1 MSEAKKPKSL
11 VSVKPAS
18 GFRDFIS
25 DKARLRLELNARISA
40 IYARYGFE
48 PVESPALEN
57 LDVLLGSGG
66 EENEK
71 LIFKT
76 LKRGEKL
83 QASLQAGKNEETDLA
98 DLGLRFDMTVPLCR
112 LTAAHFSDLQMPWKV
127 FHMGSVWRAER
138 PQKGRYREF
147 TQCDVD
153 IIGSSSLFAET
164 EILCAVADCFAEF
177 GVDGLELRLSHR
189 QFLVDLAA
197 SCGLSEKLSDFCILI
212 DKMDKLSAE
221 KMRAELEELCSG
233 DLPEVLQRLLKK
245 QIQIEDVEKVSPEAF
260 RDLSVLMQNLKSHQI
275 SIGRVVFDSSLARG
289 MGYYTGC
296 IFEFSHPEF
305 GFSLAGGGRYDQ
317 LVGRFM
323 KNPVPAVGCSI
334 GFERLFLYLEDQMS
348 KKSPWRNEVFA
359 VVFSDDDRK
368 DITSLAKELRSHDL
382 AVDVY
387 ADSAKPAKQFKYAA
401 AKHYRWAL
409 IIGEQERANQKIKLK
424 NLELGEELE
433 FSNNQVAQL
442 VQKISSFSV

>member
-1 MSEAKKPKSL
+1 M
-11 VSVKPAS
+11 KPAS

-25 DKARLRLELNARISA
+25 DRARLRLELNARISA
-40 IYARYGFE
+40 IYTRYGFE

-164 EILCAVADCFAEF
+164 EILCAVADCFTEF
-177 GVDGLELRLSHR
+177 GVNGLELRLSHR

-197 SCGLSEKLSDFCILI
+197 SCGLSDKLPDFCILI
-212 DKMDKLSAE
+212 DKMDKLPAE
-221 KMRAELEELCSG
+221 KMQAEFEQLCSG
-233 DLPEVLQRLLKK
+233 NLPEILQRLLKK
-245 QIQIEDVEKVSPEAF
+245 QIQIKDVEKISPEAF
-260 RDLSVLMQNLKSHQI
+260 RDLSVLMDNLKSHQI

-334 GFERLFLYLEDQMS
+334 GFERLFLYLEDQVS
-348 KKSPWRNEVFA
+348 KKSSWRNEVFA
-359 VVFSDDDRK
+359 VVFSDNDRK
-368 DITSLAKELRSHDL
+368 DISSLAKELRSL
-382 AVDVY
+382 GIAVDVY

-401 AKHYRWAL
+401 AKFYRWAL
-409 IIGEQERANQKIKLK
+409 IVGEQERANQKIKLK

-433 FSNNQVAQL
+433 FSSNQVAQI
-442 VQKISSFSV
+442 VQKISSFAA